1 VIATYRR
8 LHPAWSPSD
17 VLFASTTAARSW
29 RAAIIEAEARAE
41 ARTPAFAYQ
50 LDWVSPKDGGR
61 LGAPHAADIPL
72 VFDNVAA
79 PGSRAEGPTAQP
91 MADRM
96 SGAFIAFARTGDPND
111 PAIPRW
117 EPYGL
122 PRRQTM
128 VFDNATRLVDD
139 PRGDERRLFE
149 KVPFVQAGT

>member
-1 VIATYRR
+1 M
-8 LHPAWSPSD
+8 
-17 VLFASTTAARSW
+17 
-29 RAAIIEAEARAE
+29 
-41 ARTPAFAYQ
+41 
-50 LDWVSPKDGGR
+50 
-61 LGAPHAADIPL
+61 ADIPL
-72 VFDNVAA
+72 VFDNVGQ

-96 SGAFIAFARTGDPND
+96 SEAFIAFARTGDPNCR
-111 PAIPRW
+111 AIPRW

-139 PRGDERRLFE
+139 PRGAERRLFE